1 MQLQACK
8 EHIKMNYDHL
18 KANNPQ
24 SFCVFDYTS
33 SFFLVRPKSW
43 QTNLDPGVVP
53 TIASKNIHM
62 HKIATTYYV

>member
-1 MQLQACK
+1 MTISRQTTPNLSV
-8 EHIKMNYDHL
+8 HL
-18 KANNPQ
+18 IIHLH
-24 SFCVFDYTS
+24 
-33 SFFLVRPKSW
+33 FFLVRPKSW